1 MLWDAAARF
10 GDRPAVLQ
18 GGSTV
23 SYAALGA
30 RAAAIS
36 RALSRAG
43 VEPGDR
49 VGVFVD
55 GGPDGIAAF
64 FGVLA
69 TGGVAVVANET
80 LRPRQVEYMLT
91 HAGAKVL
98 VSTADLL
105 KRQPR
110 PLATP
115 ARLLDLGDVPAGD
128 TWSPP
133 PVERGSDDIAQL
145 SYTSGST
152 GQPKG
157 VMISHGNLWAAMSV
171 VTGYLG
177 IRPDDRIASILPFS
191 FVYGMSQ
198 VLCAV
203 GTGAALAIERSPL
216 PQQLAANL
224 RTLDVT
230 VLAAVPPLWIRMLDV
245 PAFRD
250 APLPSLRI
258 VTNAGGHLP
267 VETVHAL
274 RRAQPQAQLYLM
286 YGLTEVLRSTYLP
299 PEEVDRRPNSMGRA
313 IPGAEVLVLREDQTP
328 CAPGETG
335 ELVHGGPTVTLGY
348 WQDPEA
354 TDRTYRPHPLR
365 QVPNG
370 TRVVFSGDL
379 VRRDEAGLLYYVGR
393 RDRLIKSLGYR
404 VSPEEIGDVIHGSNE
419 VVDVVVTG
427 EPDPVRGEQI
437 VAHVVLRPGGSLE
450 RLKRYCGTELPR
462 HMQPGRYE
470 LRDVMPRLPN
480 GKYDLVALR
489 QPRVSG
495 GHSPLP

>member
-1 MLWDAAARF
+1 
-10 GDRPAVLQ
+10 
-18 GGSTV
+18 
-23 SYAALGA
+23 
-30 RAAAIS
+30 
-36 RALSRAG
+36 
-43 VEPGDR
+43 
-49 VGVFVD
+49 
-55 GGPDGIAAF
+55 
-64 FGVLA
+64 
-69 TGGVAVVANET
+69 
-80 LRPRQVEYMLT
+80 
-91 HAGAKVL
+91 
-98 VSTADLL
+98 
-105 KRQPR
+105 
-110 PLATP
+110 
-115 ARLLDLGDVPAGD
+115 
-128 TWSPP
+128 
-133 PVERGSDDIAQL
+133 
-145 SYTSGST
+145 
-152 GQPKG
+152 
-157 VMISHGNLWAAMSV
+157 MSV

-328 CAPGETG
+328 CDPGETG